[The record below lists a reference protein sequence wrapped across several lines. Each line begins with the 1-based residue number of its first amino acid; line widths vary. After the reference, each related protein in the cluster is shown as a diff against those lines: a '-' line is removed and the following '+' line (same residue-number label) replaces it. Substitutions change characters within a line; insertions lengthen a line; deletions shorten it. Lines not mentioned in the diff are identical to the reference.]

1 MSKNRR
7 AMAPILAVLIGLVG
21 ALAFLVGPAAADEHV
36 MSPTA
41 SGDALAD
48 DTSVASGS
56 AIAKNGSTASGEA
69 VAIDGS
75 VGSGCSTAIDDSTA
89 SGASN
94 CPSEHKAHKAKPAT
108 PVSSKLALTGS
119 STDGF
124 ATVALTA
131 LFAGALLVAVAT
143 SRRRHVTS

>member
-1 MSKNRR
+1 MSKNKR

-21 ALAFLVGPAAADEHV
+21 ALAFLVGPAAAE
-36 MSPTA
+36 S
-41 SGDALAD
+41 SGDAWAD
-48 DTSVASGS
+48 DTSVASGE
-56 AIAKNGSTASGEA
+56 AFAKNGSVASGEA

-75 VGSGCSTAIDDSTA
+75 VASGCSTAIDDSTA

-94 CPSEHKAHKAKPAT
+94 CPSERHHHHAGPAK

-119 STDGF
+119 STDGV
-124 ATVALTA
+124 ATMALTA

-143 SRRRHVTS
+143 SRRRHTAS